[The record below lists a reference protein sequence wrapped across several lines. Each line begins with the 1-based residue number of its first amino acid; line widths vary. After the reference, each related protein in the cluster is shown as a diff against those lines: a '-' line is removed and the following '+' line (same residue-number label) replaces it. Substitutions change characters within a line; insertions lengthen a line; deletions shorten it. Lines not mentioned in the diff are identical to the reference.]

1 MYTLP
6 PFDDHFDPWK
16 HNRYLKQMKKKKKCA
31 DENVENK
38 TGELLEPSLSESST
52 EYNKYKKSCKLM
64 LKILNLDR
72 SFKIKTELILS
83 LLTIAYSKLITLC
96 LSDQHQ

>member
-16 HNRYLKQMKKKKKCA
+16 HNRYLKHMKKKKKCA

-52 EYNKYKKSCKLM
+52 EYNKYKKKLQAHSTQN
-64 LKILNLDR
+64 LKFLRYLG
-72 SFKIKTELILS
+72 
-83 LLTIAYSKLITLC
+83 A
-96 LSDQHQ
+96 

>member
-52 EYNKYKKSCKLM
+52 EYNKYKQVVPLKSQA
-64 LKILNLDR
+64 LKN
-72 SFKIKTELILS
+72 
-83 LLTIAYSKLITLC
+83 
-96 LSDQHQ
+96 